1 MIGLSL
7 TRLIMCNE
15 TESQNDTVSEIVTLQ
30 SYNKHRH
37 VYVCVCILIH
47 IQTHLFIFLLK
58 II

>member
-37 VYVCVCILIH
+37 VYVCVYSYIFKL
-47 IQTHLFIFLLK
+47 TFLFFY
-58 II
+58 